1 MLKILLFTFVFV
13 SLTANL
19 ACSTTEA
26 PNANS
31 AATANRIDPASIP
44 PEFSGTPVTTN
55 GNSIPG
61 ITNTNAANK
70 MPTGNIPGIPDQS
83 KKTPQPKNTPPIPGI
98 PSEAEIKKQMNTP
111 LKDVNVVNNPPKSQQ
126 PDANNR
132 PPEKR
137 GNTRQP

>member
-1 MLKILLFTFVFV
+1 MLKIFLFTLICC
-13 SLTANL
+13 SLSANL

-31 AATANRIDPASIP
+31 VGAANRVDPANIP
-44 PEFSGTPVTTN
+44 PEFSSTAINVN
-55 GNSIPG
+55 SNSIPG
-61 ITNTNAANK
+61 ITNANEGNK
-70 MPTGNIPGIPDQS
+70 MPTGNIPGIPDPS

-98 PSEAEIKKQMNTP
+98 PSEEEIKRQMNTT
-111 LKDVNVVNNPPKSQQ
+111 LEDVNIVNNPPKNQQ
-126 PDANNR
+126 SDANNR